1 MKIALLLMTLLI
13 LPVAAATADA
23 VPDQFE
29 LVAVKFTGVESV
41 SKSELAKTLAAQ
53 TPPIWKVWLPA
64 PVLSAQDL
72 EEDRLRIQQFYRNNG
87 YYRTEVAVAA
97 TVSGME
103 PDRKA
108 AEATSRNSESAEP
121 AENLSE
127 KLPRVK
133 VTYEITEGPPV
144 LIESIDMAISG
155 TIKGVDRTALLADTR
170 LEIGQVFK
178 VAEYEEA
185 KKKIKRTLGNRGYP
199 FAEITGR
206 AVVDP
211 KANQAKLSFRATPG
225 PLCVFGPT
233 TISQE
238 GAEVSE
244 TVVRRALTYA
254 EGGLYDADKVEASR
268 RNLFKLDVFKIAVV
282 QPDGPP
288 AEEGGPVPMRVQLK
302 SKDRRSV
309 RFGIGYGTEDKLRL
323 QAALTYR
330 NLAGQG
336 GRLTFSARTSAVLK
350 NIQLAYDQPYFLGAR
365 NSLSARAGNE
375 LEEPPAYKNSRIFT
389 DVSLNRK
396 LGQDWYLRLI
406 YGLSLNTE
414 ESVAADSPL
423 DIEEQQ
429 FLDENTLISSIGI
442 EMARDTR
449 NDLLNPKTGSLLGA
463 KIAVAPDFLGSE
475 LTYFQ
480 PAIDVKKYVPVTKNI
495 VLAGRLRL
503 ETIEGIQSSSFIPA
517 FKRLYLGG
525 SDTVRGYAFQELP
538 PLDRNGNP
546 IGGQS
551 AFNASVEVRF
561 PIYKEFSGVTFLD
574 TGLLD
579 KDPFRLNFSDM
590 RYTCGVGLRYDTVIG
605 PIRADVG
612 YKLNPPT
619 GKDIGD
625 FANPNDIVGDRW
637 RFYLNIGQAF

>member
-1 MKIALLLMTLLI
+1 MKIALLLMILLI
-13 LPVAAATADA
+13 LPVFAAAADA
-23 VPDQFE
+23 VPDRFE
-29 LVAVKFTGVESV
+29 LVAVKFTGVENV
-41 SKSELAKTLAAQ
+41 SKSELAQTLAAR
-53 TPPIWKVWLPA
+53 TPPLWKIWLPA
-64 PVLSAQDL
+64 PVLSAEDI

-87 YYRTEVAVAA
+87 YYRTEVAVAV

-108 AEATSRNSESAEP
+108 AEATDRNSESAEP
-121 AENLSE
+121 AESPSA

-155 TIKGVDRTALLADTR
+155 PIKGIDRTVLLADTR
-170 LEIGQVFK
+170 LDIGQVFK
-178 VAEYEEA
+178 VAAYEDA
-185 KKKIKRTLGNRGYP
+185 KKKIKQTLGNRGYP
-199 FAEITGR
+199 FAEITGH
-206 AVVDP
+206 AIVDP
-211 KANQAKLSFRATPG
+211 KANQATLSFRATPG

-244 TVVRRALTYA
+244 TVVRRALTYTKG
-254 EGGLYDADKVEASR
+254 EIYSLDEVEASR
-268 RNLFKLDVFKIAVV
+268 RNLFKLDIFKIVTV

-288 AEEGGPVPMRVQLK
+288 PEEEGPVPMRVRLT
-302 SKDRRSV
+302 SRDRRSV

-336 GRLTFSARTSAVLK
+336 GRLTFSARSSAILK
-350 NIQLAYDQPYFLGAR
+350 NIQLAYDQPYFLSAR

-375 LEEPPAYKNSRIFT
+375 LEDPPAYKNRRIFT

-396 LGQDWYLRLI
+396 LWEAWVLGLMYD
-406 YGLSLNTE
+406 LSLNTE

-429 FLDENTLISSIGI
+429 FLDENTLISSVGI
-442 EMARDTR
+442 EIARDTR

-463 KIAVAPDFLGSE
+463 KIAAAPDFLGSE
-475 LTYFQ
+475 LTFFQ
-480 PAIDVKKYVPVTKNI
+480 PAIDVRKFVPVTENI
-495 VLAGRLRL
+495 ILAGRMRL
-503 ETIEGIQSSSFIPA
+503 EAIEGIQSSSFIPA

-525 SDTVRGYAFQELP
+525 SNTVRGYAFQQLP

-551 AFNASVEVRF
+551 SFNASVEARF
-561 PIYKEFSGVTFLD
+561 PIYKELSGVTFLD

-579 KDPFRLNFSDM
+579 VDPFRLNFSDM

-605 PIRADVG
+605 PIRADLG

-637 RFYLNIGQAF
+637 RFYINIGQAF

>member
-29 LVAVKFTGVESV
+29 LVAVIFTGIESV

-72 EEDRLRIQQFYRNNG
+72 EEDRLRIQQFYRKNG
-87 YYRTEVAVAA
+87 YYKTEVAVAVA
-97 TVSGME
+97 GMD
-103 PDRKA
+103 PNRKA
-108 AEATSRNSESAEP
+108 EKATNRNSASAEP
-121 AENLSE
+121 AESPPA

-155 TIKGVDRTALLADTR
+155 AVKGVDRTALLTDSR
-170 LEIGQVFK
+170 LEIGRVFK

-185 KKKIKRTLGNRGYP
+185 KKNIKRTLGNRGYP

-211 KANQAKLSFRATPG
+211 KVNQATLSFRATPG

-233 TISQE
+233 TINQV
-238 GAEVSE
+238 GPEVSE

-254 EGGLYDADKVEASR
+254 EGGPYDADKVEASR
-268 RNLFKLDVFKIAVV
+268 RNLFKLDVFKIAVI

-309 RFGIGYGTEDKLRL
+309 RLGIGYGTEDKLRL

-330 NLAGQG
+330 NLAAQG
-336 GRLTFSARTSAVLK
+336 GRLTFSARSSAILK
-350 NIQLAYDQPYFLGAR
+350 NIQLAYDQPYFLDAR
-365 NSLSARAGNE
+365 NSLSAKAGNE
-375 LEEPPAYKNSRIFT
+375 LEEPPAYNNRRIFT

-396 LGQDWYLRLI
+396 LGQDWFLRLI
-406 YGLSLNTE
+406 YSLSLNTE
-414 ESVAADSPL
+414 ESVAADSPV

-429 FLDENTLISSIGI
+429 FLDENTLISAVGI
-442 EMARDTR
+442 EIARDTR
-449 NDLLNPKTGSLLGA
+449 NDLLNPKTGSLVGA

-475 LTYFQ
+475 LAFFQ

-495 VLAGRLRL
+495 VLAGRMRL
-503 ETIEGIQSSSFIPA
+503 ETIQGIQGSSFIPA

-538 PLDRNGNP
+538 PLDSNGNP

-551 AFNASVEVRF
+551 AFNASAEARF

-579 KDPFRLNFSDM
+579 IDPFRLNFSDM

-625 FANPNDIVGDRW
+625 FTNPNDIVGDRW

>member
-13 LPVAAATADA
+13 LPVAVATADA
-23 VPDQFE
+23 VPDQFD
-29 LVAVKFTGVESV
+29 LVAVNFTGVESV

-87 YYRTEVAVAA
+87 YYRTKVKVAA

-108 AEATSRNSESAEP
+108 VETTSRNSASAEP
-121 AENLSE
+121 AESPSE

-144 LIESIDMAISG
+144 LIESIDMATSG
-155 TIKGVDRTALLADTR
+155 TIKGVDRTALLADTH
-170 LEIGQVFK
+170 LEIGQVFN

-185 KKKIKRTLGNRGYP
+185 KKNIKRTLGNRGYP
-199 FAEITGR
+199 FADITGH

-211 KANQAKLSFRATPG
+211 KVNQATLSFRVTPG

-233 TISQE
+233 TIKQE

-244 TVVRRALTYA
+244 SVVRRALTYA

-268 RNLFKLDVFKIAVV
+268 RNLFKLDVFKIAII
-282 QPDGPP
+282 QPNGPP

-336 GRLTFSARTSAVLK
+336 GRLTFSARSSAVLK

-365 NSLSARAGNE
+365 NSLSAKAGNE
-375 LEEPPAYKNSRIFT
+375 LEEPPAYKNNRIFT

-396 LGQDWYLRLI
+396 LWQNWLLRLI
-406 YGLSLNTE
+406 YDLSLNTE
-414 ESVAADSPL
+414 ESVAADNPL
-423 DIEEQQ
+423 DIEERQ
-429 FLDENTLISSIGI
+429 FLDENTLISSVGI
-442 EMARDTR
+442 ELARDTR

-463 KIAVAPDFLGSE
+463 KIALAPDFLGSE
-475 LTYFQ
+475 LAYFQ
-480 PAIDVKKYVPVTKNI
+480 PAIDVRMYLPVTKNI
-495 VLAGRLRL
+495 VLAGRVYL
-503 ETIEGIQSSSFIPA
+503 ETIQGIQGSSFIPA

-538 PLDRNGNP
+538 PLDSNGNP

-551 AFNASVEVRF
+551 AFNASVEARF
-561 PIYKEFSGVTFLD
+561 PIYKELSGVTFLD

-579 KDPFRLNFSDM
+579 EDPFQLNFSEM

-625 FANPNDIVGDRW
+625 FTNPNDIVGDRW

>member
-1 MKIALLLMTLLI
+1 MKITLMLMTLLI
-13 LPVAAATADA
+13 LPVAAAAADA
-23 VPDQFE
+23 VPDQFD
-29 LVAVKFTGVESV
+29 LIAVNFTGVKSV

-53 TPPIWKVWLPA
+53 TPPVWKVWLPA

-72 EEDRLRIQQFYRNNG
+72 EEDRLRIQQFYRKNG
-87 YYRTEVAVAA
+87 YYRTEVAVAV

-103 PDRKA
+103 PERKA
-108 AEATSRNSESAEP
+108 EKAAHQNSASTEP
-121 AENLSE
+121 AKSPSE

-133 VTYEITEGPPV
+133 VIYEITEGPPV

-155 TIKGVDRTALLADTR
+155 AVKGVDRTALLADTR
-170 LEIGQVFK
+170 LEIGRVFK

-185 KKKIKRTLGNRGYP
+185 KKNIKQTFAKRGYP

-206 AVVDP
+206 AIVDP
-211 KANQAKLSFRATPG
+211 KVNQAKLSFRATPG

-233 TISQE
+233 TINQE
-238 GAEVSE
+238 GDEVSE

-254 EGGLYDADKVEASR
+254 EGGLYDVDEVEASR
-268 RNLFKLDVFKIAVV
+268 RNLFKLDVFKTAVV

-288 AEEGGPVPMRVQLK
+288 PEEDGPVPMRVQLK

-323 QAALTYR
+323 QAALTFR

-350 NIQLAYDQPYFLGAR
+350 NIQLAYDQPYFMDAR
-365 NSLSARAGNE
+365 TSLSARAGNE

-396 LGQDWYLRLI
+396 LGRDWFLRLV

-414 ESVAADSPL
+414 ESVAADNPL

-429 FLDENTLISSIGI
+429 FLDENTLISAIGI
-442 EMARDTR
+442 EIARDTR

-463 KIAVAPDFLGSE
+463 RIAVAPDLLGSE

-503 ETIEGIQSSSFIPA
+503 ETIEGIQGSSFIPA

-546 IGGQS
+546 VGGQS

-561 PIYKEFSGVTFLD
+561 PIYKEISGATFLD

-579 KDPFRLNFSDM
+579 LDPFRLNFSDM

-637 RFYLNIGQAF
+637 RFYINIGQAF

>member
-1 MKIALLLMTLLI
+1 MKIALLLMTLLT
-13 LPVAAATADA
+13 LPVAVAASDA
-23 VPDQFE
+23 VPDRFG
-29 LVAVKFTGVESV
+29 LIAVNFTGVESV
-41 SKSELAKTLAAQ
+41 SKSDLAKTLAAQ
-53 TPPIWKVWLPA
+53 TPPVWKVWRPA

-72 EEDRLRIQQFYRNNG
+72 EEDRLRIQQYYRNNG
-87 YYRTEVAVAA
+87 YYRTEVEIAVS
-97 TVSGME
+97 VSGIE
-103 PDRKA
+103 SERKA
-108 AEATSRNSESAEP
+108 VKVNPSTLTATEP
-121 AENLSE
+121 GKEQAE
-127 KLPRVK
+127 KLPRVE
-133 VTYEITEGPPV
+133 VTYKINEGPPV
-144 LIESIDMAISG
+144 LIESIDMVISG
-155 TIKGVDRTALLADTR
+155 TVEGVDRTAILADTR

-178 VAEYEEA
+178 VAEYEES
-185 KKKIKRTLGNRGYP
+185 KKNIKRTLGNRGYP

-206 AVVDP
+206 AVVEL
-211 KANQAKLSFRATPG
+211 KVNQAKLSFRVTPARR
-225 PLCVFGPT
+225 CVFGPT

-244 TVVRRALTYA
+244 TVVRRALTYT
-254 EGGLYDADKVEASR
+254 EGGIYDANKVEASR
-268 RNLFKLDVFKIAVV
+268 RNLFKLDVFRSAVI

-309 RFGIGYGTEDKLRL
+309 RFGVGYGTEDKLRL
-323 QAALTYR
+323 QAGLTYR

-336 GRLTFSARTSAVLK
+336 GRLTLSARSSDLLK
-350 NIQLAYDQPYFLGAR
+350 NIQLAYDQPYFLDAR
-365 NSLSARAGNE
+365 NSLSAKAGNE
-375 LEEPPAYKNSRIFT
+375 LEEPPAYKNRRIFS
-389 DVSLNRK
+389 DVSLTRK
-396 LGQDWYLRLI
+396 LGQNWFLRLI

-414 ESVAADSPL
+414 ESVTADSPL
-423 DIEEQQ
+423 AIEERQ
-429 FLDENTLISSIGI
+429 FLDENTLISAVGT

-475 LTYFQ
+475 LAYFQ
-480 PAIDVKKYVPVTKNI
+480 PAIDVAKYVPVTKNI

-503 ETIEGIQSSSFIPA
+503 ETIQGIQGSSFIPA

-525 SDTVRGYAFQELP
+525 SDTVRGYAYQELP

-551 AFNASVEVRF
+551 AFNASVEARF
-561 PIYKEFSGVTFLD
+561 PIYKDLSGVTFLD

-579 KDPFRLNFSDM
+579 KDPFRLNISDM
-590 RYTCGVGLRYDTVIG
+590 LYTCGVGLRYDTVIG

-625 FANPNDIVGDRW
+625 FTNPNDIVGDRW

>member
-1 MKIALLLMTLLI
+1 MKIALLLMTLLF
-13 LPVAAATADA
+13 LPVAASTADA
-23 VPDQFE
+23 VPHQFE
-29 LVAVKFTGVESV
+29 LVAVNFTGVESV
-41 SKSELAKTLAAQ
+41 SESELAKTLAAQ
-53 TPPIWKVWLPA
+53 TPPLWKVWLPA
-64 PVLSAQDL
+64 PVLSAEDL

-87 YYRTEVAVAA
+87 YYQTKVEIAV
-97 TVSGME
+97 TGSGAE
-103 PDRKA
+103 PDRKVE
-108 AEATSRNSESAEP
+108 EANGRNSASAEP
-121 AENLSE
+121 AESPSE
-127 KLPRVK
+127 TLPRIK

-155 TIKGVDRTALLADTR
+155 TVKGVDRTALLADTR

-185 KKKIKRTLGNRGYP
+185 KTNITRTLGNRGYP
-199 FAEITGR
+199 FAEVTGH
-206 AVVDP
+206 AVIDP
-211 KANQAKLSFRATPG
+211 AVNQAKLSFRIIPG
-225 PLCVFGPT
+225 PLSVFGPT
-233 TISQE
+233 TINQE

-244 TVVRRALTYA
+244 TVIRRALTYA
-254 EGGLYDADKVEASR
+254 EGGTYDADKVEASR
-268 RNLFKLDVFKIAVV
+268 RNLFKLDVFKIAVI

-302 SKDRRSV
+302 PKDRRSV

-336 GRLTFSARTSAVLK
+336 GRLTFSARSSAVLK
-350 NIQLAYDQPYFLGAR
+350 NIQLAYDQPYFLDAR

-375 LEEPPAYKNSRIFT
+375 LEDPPAYKNRRIFT
-389 DVSLNRK
+389 DVALNRK
-396 LGQDWYLRLI
+396 LGQDWFLSLG
-406 YGLSLNTE
+406 YGLSSNTE
-414 ESVAADSPL
+414 ESVAADDPL
-423 DIEEQQ
+423 DIEERQ
-429 FLDENTLISSIGI
+429 FLDENTLISSVGI
-442 EMARDTR
+442 EITRDSR
-449 NDLLNPKTGSLLGA
+449 NNLLNPTTGSLLGA
-463 KIAVAPDFLGSE
+463 KIAVAPNFLGSE
-475 LTYFQ
+475 LAFFQ
-480 PAIDVKKYVPVTKNI
+480 PAIEVRKFVPIYNDI
-495 VLAGRLRL
+495 ILAGQVRL
-503 ETIEGIQSSSFIPA
+503 ETIQEIQDSSFIPG

-538 PLDRNGNP
+538 PLDRNGDP

-551 AFNASVEVRF
+551 SFNASVEIRF

-625 FANPNDIVGDRW
+625 FTNPNDIIGDRW
-637 RFYLNIGQAF
+637 RFYINIGQAF

>member
-13 LPVAAATADA
+13 LPVVAATADA

-41 SKSELAKTLAAQ
+41 STSELAKTLVAQ
-53 TPPIWKVWLPA
+53 TPPNWKLWLPA

-72 EEDRLRIQQFYRNNG
+72 EEDRLRIQQFYRKNG
-87 YYRTEVAVAA
+87 YYQTKVSVAV

-108 AEATSRNSESAEP
+108 EKATNRNSESAEP
-121 AENLSE
+121 AESPSG

-144 LIESIDMAISG
+144 LIESIDMATSV
-155 TIKGVDRTALLADTR
+155 TIRRVDRTALLADSR

-178 VAEYEEA
+178 VVEYEEA
-185 KKKIKRTLGNRGYP
+185 KKNIKRTLGNRGYP

-211 KANQAKLSFRATPG
+211 KVNQAKLSFRATPG

-233 TISQE
+233 TINQE
-238 GAEVSE
+238 GPEVSE
-244 TVVRRALTYA
+244 TVVRRALTYT
-254 EGGLYDADKVEASR
+254 EGGLYDADKVEASK

-323 QAALTYR
+323 QAALTFR
-330 NLAGQG
+330 NIAGQG

-350 NIQLAYDQPYFLGAR
+350 NIQLAYDQPYFLDAR
-365 NSLSARAGNE
+365 NSLSAKAGNE
-375 LEEPPAYKNSRIFT
+375 LEEPPAYKNRRLFT

-396 LGQDWYLRLI
+396 LGQDWFLGLR
-406 YGLSLNTE
+406 YGLSLNKE
-414 ESVAADSPL
+414 ESIAADSPL
-423 DIEEQQ
+423 DIEERQ
-429 FLDENTLISSIGI
+429 FLDENTLISLVGI

-463 KIAVAPDFLGSE
+463 KIALAPDFLGSE
-475 LTYFQ
+475 LTYYQ
-480 PAIDVKKYVPVTKNI
+480 PAIEVRKFVPVYNNI
-495 VLAGRLRL
+495 ILAGQVRL
-503 ETIEGIQSSSFIPA
+503 ETIQGIQSSSFIPA

-538 PLDRNGNP
+538 PLDRNGDP

-551 AFNASVEVRF
+551 AFNASVEARF
-561 PIYKEFSGVTFLD
+561 PIYKELSGVTFLD

-625 FANPNDIVGDRW
+625 FTNPNDIVGDRW